1 MWFTLNPVGR
11 NTLGNTMKNLCKK
24 AGIEGHLTNRSLVL
38 RLQHV
43 VLKRGLRRNMSW
55 REPAIEMSHRH
66 DETSLH
72 RYQRPNA
79 QQKIEIS
86 RAFDL
91 SSSHE
96 ESHLDYAE
104 VSNIKNVIDCSKKE
118 VETLNSKDKV
128 KLCKNEKSETTR
140 SAFNNC
146 TFFVQHDF
154 LA

>member
-1 MWFTLNPVGR
+1 MWFTLNPVGH
-11 NTLGNTMKNLCKK
+11 NTLGNTVKNLCEK
-24 AGIEGHLTNRSLVL
+24 AGIEGHYTNHSLRVTTATS
-38 RLQHV
+38 
-43 VLKRGLRRNMSW
+43 GLEKGIAEKYVMER
-55 REPAIEMSHRH
+55 AGHR
-66 DETSLH
+66 DVRSLH
-72 RYQRPNA
+72 RYQRPNV

-104 VSNIKNVIDCSKKE
+104 VSDIKNVIDCSKKE
-118 VETLNSKDKV
+118 VDTLNSKDKV
-128 KLCKNEKSETTR
+128 KLCRNEKSETTR
-140 SAFNNC
+140 SGFHNC

>member
-1 MWFTLNPVGR
+1 MGTIRWAIRCKICVRKLELKGI
-11 NTLGNTMKNLCKK
+11 NTNHSFRVTTPTCGFEKGIAKKHVMKRT
-24 AGIEGHLTNRSLVL
+24 GHRDV
-38 RLQHV
+38 R
-43 VLKRGLRRNMSW
+43 
-55 REPAIEMSHRH
+55 
-66 DETSLH
+66 SLH
-72 RYQRPNA
+72 RYQRPNI

-86 RAFDL
+86 REFDL

-104 VSNIKNVIDCSKKE
+104 VSDVKNVIDCSKKE
-118 VETLNSKDKV
+118 VEVDTLSSKDKV
-128 KLCKNEKSETTR
+128 KLCKNEKSEMTC